1 MRTVGIVAAGLAV
14 LLGWLAVGSVAPAQA
29 QALFGASVSPSS
41 GPAGSP
47 FTISWYTDASAWPC
61 KTVSFSS
68 QLTALPTTSWD
79 QLSLSSA
86 VPPSTAPGSYAI
98 TALCGESRRDL
109 TFTVTRS
116 VPTTPPP
123 PPPTSTTVPPNVPP
137 PATTTP
143 PRVTPTPPTRTTP
156 PSTTT
161 STTTP
166 PSTTTTIPP
175 PTTTTSQPPITT
187 ADAPRG
193 DLRLDRE
200 SINPG
205 DELTA
210 AGDGCPPGSA
220 VVLSS
225 EGERVGAAQANDK
238 GEFTAEV
245 EFARVE
251 PGRHMVTAD
260 CGVRLSGFVDQVV
273 TSSVGGGVSSTLV
286 VLVFFVLACGAV
298 ARFA

>member
-14 LLGWLAVGSVAPAQA
+14 LLGWLAVGSVAPARA

-79 QLSLSSA
+79 QLSLSST

-98 TALCGESRRDL
+98 TARCGESRRDL

-123 PPPTSTTVPPNVPP
+123 PSTTTVSPDIPPPT
-137 PATTTP
+137 TTTP
-143 PRVTPTPPTRTTP
+143 PRVTPTRTAAPSATTPTTAP
-156 PSTTT
+156 PSTTPT
-161 STTTP
+161 A
-166 PSTTTTIPP
+166 PP
-175 PTTTTSQPPITT
+175 PTTSQPPITSG
-187 ADAPRG
+187 DLPRG
-193 DLRLDRE
+193 DLRLDRA

-210 AGDGCPPGSA
+210 EGEGCAPGSD

-225 EGERVGAAQANDK
+225 GGERVGTARADDK
-238 GEFTAEV
+238 GEFTAGV
-245 EFARVE
+245 EFTRVE
-251 PGRHMVTAD
+251 PGRHLVTAD
-260 CGVRLSGFVDQVV
+260 CGVRLSGSVDQVV
-273 TSSVGGGVSSTLV
+273 TSSVGGGASSTLV